1 MPQESGNSQ
10 EDFKLD
16 EEHARMLEE
25 AHKQPGIREAEELY
39 QPIPRWD
46 RTPPSYFLP
55 IKPTR
60 TLTSTEVTRPNPWV
74 RT

>member
-1 MPQESGNSQ
+1 MLQESGNSQ
-10 EDFKLD
+10 KEFELD

-25 AHKQPGIREAEELY
+25 ARKQPGIREAEELY
-39 QPIPRWD
+39 RSTLRWD

-55 IKPTR
+55 IKPPR